1 MFFVR
6 EKTTKL
12 MESHGKRWKAMQ
24 KSNLEALL
32 MDYSSP
38 FGTSGSL
45 LTVDVAVAQIIR
57 NMDAIDGVGGFI
69 IKNIDPTHILVKTAA
84 VEWLKES
91 VANFLEAN
99 VWTKEYKN
107 TLLRVVRALNLLLLS
122 SPSHFRSLFVCLYS
136 MLVF

>member
-1 MFFVR
+1 M
-6 EKTTKL
+6 
-12 MESHGKRWKAMQ
+12 
-24 KSNLEALL
+24 EALL

-99 VWTKEYKN
+99 VWTKE
-107 TLLRVVRALNLLLLS
+107 
-122 SPSHFRSLFVCLYS
+122 
-136 MLVF
+136 